1 MPPECCPRVFKTF
14 PDVLSVWAEASLDD
28 TAAAVT
34 FIAELPIKGD
44 GLALGLLGE
53 MAEVP

>member
-14 PDVLSVWAEASLDD
+14 PDVLSVWAEACLDD